1 MPADQYATLRPYEHL
16 AYRDFLKMKAT
27 SMIRIAAIG
36 DLLLTT
42 RPGAPSAG
50 RGLEALSG
58 RIRKLFA
65 SCDLVLANLECTLP
79 GGRLV
84 PTEPRVFT
92 SDTQLQGLAESGV
105 RCVSLANNHGFDAG
119 DEGFANLTGRLDEL
133 GISHFGAG
141 LTLDDARRPLLME
154 IRGIRLA
161 LIGAVDASTGMRQF
175 AGDGSSG
182 VPGLEHERLR
192 AEIERL
198 REEVDHVILSP
209 HWGEERFRFP
219 SPQQVEQARSFIN
232 AGASMVMGHHPHVI
246 QGMEMYRGRPIQYS
260 LGNFFVNHV
269 YWQSGDYLTWNRFER
284 TGCILLADL
293 AKDGVTNIRQIPV
306 YDDGTIIDIDTS
318 GRGEG
323 FLKKANRM
331 LTRGISHGGYR
342 REALRVRYLLPVLAK
357 LGRRH
362 R

>member
-1 MPADQYATLRPYEHL
+1 
-16 AYRDFLKMKAT
+16 
-27 SMIRIAAIG
+27 MIRVAAVG

-42 RPGAPSAG
+42 PPNAPAPG
-50 RGLEALSG
+50 RGLEALSP
-58 RIRKLFA
+58 RVRELFS

-92 SDTQLQGLAESGV
+92 SNQQLESLAESGIG
-105 RCVSLANNHGFDAG
+105 CVSLANNHGFDAG
-119 DEGFANLTGRLDEL
+119 DEGFANLAARLDEL
-133 GISHFGAG
+133 GISWFGAG
-141 LTLDDARRPLLME
+141 LNLAQARRPLLME

-161 LIGAVDASTGMRQF
+161 LLGAVDASTGMQRF
-175 AGDGSSG
+175 AANGSSG
-182 VPGLEHERLR
+182 VAPLDPAFLR
-192 AEIERL
+192 DKIALL
-198 REEVDHVILSP
+198 RREADHVILSP

-219 SPQQVEQARSFIN
+219 SPGQVAEARSFID

-246 QGMEMYRGRPIQYS
+246 QGMETYRGRPIQYS

-269 YWQSGDYLTWNRFER
+269 HWDSGDYLTWNRFER
-284 TGCILLADL
+284 TGCILLAEL
-293 AKDGVTNIRQIPV
+293 TKDTIADVRQVPV
-306 YDDGTIIDIDTS
+306 YDDGTSIDIDTS
-318 GRGEG
+318 GMGEG

-331 LTRGISHGGYR
+331 LTRGISRGGYR